1 MVKKKTASKRVK
13 TKTDVQKKISQ
24 ELHEIEERV
33 YGLKEM
39 IHGIVI
45 GLVIGFIFGVI
56 LFKGGL

>member
-1 MVKKKTASKRVK
+1 MAPKKRSKPAK
-13 TKTDVQKKISQ
+13 TKSEVEKKISV

-39 IHGIVI
+39 IHGVVI
-45 GLVIGFIFGVI
+45 GLVIGFILGII